1 MLILFKHGLLE
12 NLKILT
18 NTPFFILVIA
28 VEIFLSNYHEKK
40 LYSFKETATNFLL
53 SILNGGLDLLI
64 RGAYFL
70 VLVYFWDQSFTAIK
84 NPWLYWGTLVI
95 LIDFM
100 MYWLHRLEHQCRLF
114 WAAHVTHHSAEHM
127 NFSVE
132 FRTSV
137 FQPLYR
143 FIFFLPLAFIGFKP
157 IDIFLAFSFMQI
169 WGLMVHTTLIN
180 KLGWLEYVMVTP
192 SHHRVHHASNVKY
205 LDRNMGMCLIIWD
218 KLFGTFQ
225 AELSAQEYE
234 PIRYGLTKPL
244 EKIDPFSII
253 FHEWRSIRKDLGKK
267 GINWK
272 ERMNYL
278 FRPPG
283 WSHDKSKLTS
293 DEMRALEMED
303 HVTIKP
309 EENKLPTED
318 HTTSI
323 AV

>member
-1 MLILFKHGLLE
+1 MLTVFEHTLWE

-28 VEIFLSNYHEKK
+28 VEIFLSNYHQKR
-40 LYSFKETATNFLL
+40 LYTFRETATNFFL

-64 RGAYFL
+64 RGVYFF
-70 VLVYFWDQSFTAIK
+70 VLVYFWNRSFTAIN
-84 NPWLYWGTLVI
+84 NPWIYWPTLVV
-95 LIDFM
+95 LIDFI
-100 MYWLHRLEHQCRLF
+100 MYWMHRLEHQCRLF
-114 WAAHVTHHSAEHM
+114 WASHVLHHSAEHM

-143 FIFFLPLAFIGFKP
+143 FIFFLPLAFFGFKP
-157 IDIFLAFSFMQI
+157 VDIFLAYSFMQI
-169 WGLMVHTTLIN
+169 WGLLVHTTLIHRM
-180 KLGWLEYVMVTP
+180 GWLEYVMVTP

-205 LDRNMGMCLIIWD
+205 LDRNMGMVFILWD

-225 AELSAQEYE
+225 KELSAEEYE

-244 EKIDPFSII
+244 EKYDPFTII
-253 FHEWRSIRKDLGKK
+253 FHEWKSISQDLGKK
-267 GINWK
+267 DINWK
-272 ERMNYL
+272 QRFGYL

-293 DEMRALEMED
+293 DEMRELE
-303 HVTIKP
+303 VK
-309 EENKLPTED
+309 
-318 HTTSI
+318 
-323 AV
+323 V